1 MPITGPHLP
10 TTELVAVHWLRQA
23 VAGLE
28 AAQVGTTLP
37 SDLSKWPDGFL
48 TATALPTGAEVGLPQ
63 LRHGYMQLDAWAH
76 PPASG
81 QRPPWGEANRLV
93 ELVHAATEGATG
105 RVVELPANYLP
116 ARVLSAY
123 LATEPERIEGDP
135 SGFARYR
142 ADLALEWVRA

>member
-1 MPITGPHLP
+1 MTITGPHLP
-10 TTELVAVHWLRQA
+10 TTELVAVHWLRQK
-23 VAGLE
+23 VAGLD
-28 AAQVGTTLP
+28 AAQAGTTLP
-37 SDLSKWPDGFL
+37 SDLSKWPDGFI
-48 TATALPTGAEVGLPQ
+48 TATAIPTGAEVNLPQ

-76 PPASG
+76 PPGEG

-93 ELVHAATEGATG
+93 ELVRAATEDNAAGAL
-105 RVVELPANYLP
+105 ELPASYLP

-123 LATEPERIEGDP
+123 LVTEPERLEGDP